1 MAIIVD
7 LWIKLPIVQRI
18 AIYWTKLIRTVK
30 PAHEQP
36 TTHNISKQI
45 KGNTF
50 NYTISSYLL
59 RTFFPVLSNSSWIS
73 TVIIDG
79 WIEWTF
85 F

>member
-30 PAHEQP
+30 PTHEQP

-50 NYTISSYLL
+50 NYTISS
-59 RTFFPVLSNSSWIS
+59 
-73 TVIIDG
+73 
-79 WIEWTF
+79 
-85 F
+85 